1 MAARRLSF
9 AVVIVLVLAL
19 LVSSAGTTRIA
30 VAQQTAATPINFT
43 GEELLGKPTDS
54 SITINIVPATTIEYH
69 Y

>member
-1 MAARRLSF
+1 MIKRREIL
-9 AVVIVLVLAL
+9 ILL
-19 LVSSAGTTRIA
+19 LVVVYLSSLLPLGGI
-30 VAQQTAATPINFT
+30 VNAATPISFT